1 MNKKNLS
8 LSTLA
13 CLLAALLTGC
23 RSRGINI
30 TLTNTGGQPIRNIEL
45 DYPGGT
51 FGTPAIQPNDSF
63 HYRMKILGDGQMK
76 LIFQESDGREHHEK
90 GPEVRAGDDGEMT
103 VAIDKDG
110 NNTWKAN
117 VQGK

>member
-1 MNKKNLS
+1 MKKRVLP
-8 LSTLA
+8 LSTV
-13 CLLAALLTGC
+13 LLLLVIYLTGC

-30 TLTNTGGQPIRNIEL
+30 TITNTGSQPIRNIEL

-51 FGTPAIQPNDSF
+51 FGTPTIQPNDSF

-76 LIFQESDGREHHEK
+76 LIFQESDGREHHEN
-90 GPEVRAGDDGEMT
+90 GPEIHAGDDGEMT

>member
-1 MNKKNLS
+1 LKKR
-8 LSTLA
+8 TLFVSV
-13 CLLAALLTGC
+13 LLCVLVAGLTGC

-30 TLTNTGGQPIRNIEL
+30 TITNTGSQPIRNIEL

-51 FGTPAIQPNDSF
+51 FGSAAIQPNDSF
-63 HYRMKILGDGQMK
+63 HYRVKILGDGQMK
-76 LIFQESDGREHHEK
+76 LLFQESNGREHHEN

>member
-1 MNKKNLS
+1 LKSKILPFS
-8 LSTLA
+8 GLLL
-13 CLLAALLTGC
+13 LLAISPLGC
-23 RSRGINI
+23 RSRGVNI
-30 TLTNTGGQPIRNIEL
+30 TITNTGSQPIRNVEV

-51 FGTPAIQPNDSF
+51 FGRPTIQPNDSF
-63 HYRMKILGDGQMK
+63 HYRMKILEDGQMK
-76 LIFQESDGREHHEK
+76 LIFQESDGREHHEN
-90 GPEVRAGDDGEMT
+90 GPEIHAGDDGEMI